1 MTATSVAEALAR
13 LEAEGYTEMF
23 RAEAGGLGVAG
34 SGCLHPPEEFC
45 IERIFRFEGVSD
57 PDDETVVFGLRC
69 QRHGTRGVWAPSY
82 GTNVDPIDADAVH
95 RLGTAPT

>member
-23 RAEAGGLGVAG
+23 RAELGGLGVAG
-34 SGCLHPPEEFC
+34 SGCLHPPEDFC

-57 PDDETVVFGLRC
+57 PDDEIIATSL
-69 QRHGTRGVWAPSY
+69 SSK
-82 GTNVDPIDADAVH
+82 
-95 RLGTAPT
+95 TARARYNGC